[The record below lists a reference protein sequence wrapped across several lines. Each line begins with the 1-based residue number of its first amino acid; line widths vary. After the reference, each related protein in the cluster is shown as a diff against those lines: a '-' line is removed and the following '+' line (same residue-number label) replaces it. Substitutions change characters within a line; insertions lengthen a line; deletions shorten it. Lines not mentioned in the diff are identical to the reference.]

1 MAKKVSLPF
10 FGEIQH
16 SQGFGSRPEV
26 YSKFGLKGHD
36 GDDWL
41 TPIGTPVFSPLTGE
55 VSRVGYDQKGWGMY
69 FTITDMIQK
78 IAVTVSHLSNVFVL
92 KGESVKA
99 GARIAE
105 SGNTGFSELP
115 HIHAHANDAD
125 ENTVLLTPDDGYKG
139 RFSILDTSRVEI
151 VPSPA
156 EVVDRQAT
164 TPAAALDPAVGPQ
177 GIIKGS
183 YAPEEIT
190 QEARQWLWQQF
201 GHTGEAP
208 VGYGGEEVKQPVN
221 SGWIEKTL
229 NQILEVVNRI
239 AASILQK

>member
-10 FGEIQH
+10 FGILEH
-16 SQGFGSRPEV
+16 SQGFGARPEI

-41 TPIGTPVFSPLTGE
+41 TPIGTPVYSPLTGE

-69 FTITDMIQK
+69 FTITDRIQK

-92 KGESVKA
+92 IGESVKA

-164 TPAAALDPAVGPQ
+164 TPPAVIDPAVGPQ

-208 VGYGGEEVKQPVN
+208 VGYGGEEIKADIPT
-221 SGWIEKTL
+221 GKMMTL
-229 NQILEVVNRI
+229 IQQILEIVRKISI
-239 AASILQK
+239 AVLPK